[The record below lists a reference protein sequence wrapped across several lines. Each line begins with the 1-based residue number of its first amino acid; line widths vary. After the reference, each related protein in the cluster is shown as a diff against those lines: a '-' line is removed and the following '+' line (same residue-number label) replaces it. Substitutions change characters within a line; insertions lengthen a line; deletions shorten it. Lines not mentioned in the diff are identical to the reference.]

1 MSDAK
6 GKLFETSEKFP
17 QTEYWNDS
25 CAVKELEYAIERGA
39 AGATT
44 NPVIVG
50 NVLNQEMDLW
60 EDTLVKWINE
70 MPEATEEEI
79 AWRLIEQMAVRGA
92 KLLEPVYEKTNHAKG
107 KISIQ
112 TNAKLYRNA
121 EEMAKQAIGFGE
133 LAPNIMVKMPTS
145 AAGIKAFE
153 EATFAGISINAT
165 VSFTVAQAVAV
176 A

>member
-1 MSDAK
+1 M
-6 GKLFETSEKFP
+6 
-17 QTEYWNDS
+17 
-25 CAVKELEYAIERGA
+25 
-39 AGATT
+39 
-44 NPVIVG
+44 IVG

-145 AAGIKAFE
+145 PQALRHLKKLLLQGSAL
-153 EATFAGISINAT
+153 TQPYLY
-165 VSFTVAQAVAV
+165 TVAQAVAV
-176 A
+176 AEAVERGLKRKRRSRAFQRK

>member
-92 KLLEPVYEKTNHAKG
+92 KLLEPV
-107 KISIQ
+107 
-112 TNAKLYRNA
+112 L
-121 EEMAKQAIGFGE
+121 
-133 LAPNIMVKMPTS
+133 
-145 AAGIKAFE
+145 
-153 EATFAGISINAT
+153 
-165 VSFTVAQAVAV
+165 
-176 A
+176 